1 MNNHSIDTEI
11 LVIGG
16 GATGTGVA
24 RDLAMRGFKTVL
36 VEKADLTHGTTGR
49 YHGLLHSGGRYV
61 VKDPQ
66 AAKECIEENRI
77 LRKIMPQCI
86 EDTGGFFVLT
96 PWDDPGY
103 IPRFVEGC
111 HKAGIPVESVPIT
124 QMLREEPL
132 LNPKISH
139 CYYVPDAS
147 ADSFLG
153 ADLNADSAR
162 QHGAQILTY
171 HKVIRLLTDK
181 DQQAGDS
188 PRRVTGALCHD
199 LVKDEDVAIHADMVV
214 NASGAWAGIIAG
226 SASIPL
232 TIISGKGTMVAMNH
246 RIVNTVINRCKMP
259 SDGDI
264 IVPAHTVSVIG
275 TTDVKIS
282 DPDHFAIEPWE
293 VHLCLEEGDK
303 LVPGFKDMRML
314 RAWAGV
320 RPLYQ
325 ESQVS
330 DTRDVTRA
338 FVLLDHERRD
348 GVAGIV
354 TITSGKW
361 TTYRKMAE
369 VTVDLVCQKLN
380 TQRPCRTHLE
390 PLPDAS
396 HGHHTLG
403 GKLARIESDQ
413 AYGQLICECELAT
426 YADVTHAI
434 VDRQARTIDDVR
446 RDVRLGMGP
455 CQGGFCTYRVAG
467 ILHRLASGQTDGSKP
482 RVEETNVALRDFL
495 QERWKGL
502 LPVLWGQQLR
512 QERLDELIYL
522 DVLNADHL
530 PGPLSSRLGPEMY
543 AEPSGLEDKIGIGDL
558 RVRLHPQIPDSGSL
572 SPLPFREG
580 GSGGIGPDILVIGGG
595 LAGLVTAWQAA
606 RNGKKIRL
614 VTKGWGTLHWG
625 SGCVDVLGYFPMD
638 NPDPLQSPA
647 AGISK
652 LVRDHPNHPY
662 ASVDIDQIETALEA
676 FKAVS
681 AQYGYPLHGDLDRNW
696 LLPSALGT
704 FRPTCLA
711 PETMIAGD
719 LRLSTP
725 MLVVGFEQFNDFY
738 PELIADNIAC
748 QGRSA
753 RGLTLDIPSL
763 RQKRFV
769 TGRVLASLFESTEF
783 RQEFVSSLK
792 SRLQGISRVG
802 LPAVLGLN
810 KSIEIKRELESQLGL
825 PVFEIPSLSPSIS
838 GIRLHNLLVQEVE
851 RLGGRVYD
859 GMQALSVGTQGRQ
872 VSAVYTEAAARMK
885 PHQAQTYVLATG
897 GLLGGGFQAEY
908 IGRTRESVFDL
919 PLNSPDDRSAWFQ
932 DRFLAVQGHPIFQ
945 AGPAFAGDFR
955 PLDGEGQLVY
965 ENLFLVGGAL
975 GNCDPLRERSLEG
988 IALATG
994 YVVGNQISK

>member
-1 MNNHSIDTEI
+1 MNTHRIDTEI

-24 RDLAMRGFKTVL
+24 RDLALRGFKTVL
-36 VEKADLTHGTTGR
+36 VEKADLTNGTTGR

-111 HKAGIPVESVPIT
+111 HKAGIPVESIPIS

-139 CYYVPDAS
+139 CFRVPDAS

-153 ADLNADSAR
+153 ADLNAESAR

-171 HKVIRLLTDK
+171 HKVISLLSDRDTRSD
-181 DQQAGDS
+181 GS
-188 PRRVTGALCHD
+188 PRRIIGALCHD
-199 LVKDEDVAIHADMVV
+199 LVKDEDVAIYADMVV
-214 NASGAWAGIIAG
+214 NASGAWAGIITVSAG
-226 SASIPL
+226 IPL
-232 TIISGKGTMVAMNH
+232 TIIGGKGTMVAMNH

-264 IVPAHTVSVIG
+264 LVPAHTVCVIG

-293 VHLCLEEGDK
+293 VNLCLEEGDK

-338 FVLLDHERRD
+338 FVLLDHEKRD

-396 HGHHTLG
+396 HGYHTLG
-403 GKLARIESDQ
+403 DRLAHIENDQ
-413 AYGQLICECELAT
+413 AYGQLVCECELAT
-426 YADVTHAI
+426 YDDVTHAI

-467 ILHRLASGQTDGSKP
+467 ILHRLASERTDGSRP

-530 PGPLSSRLGPEMY
+530 PGPLASRLGPEMY
-543 AEPSGLEDKIGIGDL
+543 SSPPDLKHNTGIREGAK
-558 RVRLHPQIPDSGSL
+558 GL
-572 SPLPFREG
+572 SPRPANEESRLESSG
-580 GSGGIGPDILVIGGG
+580 QKGGIGPDILVIGGG
-595 LAGLVTAWQAA
+595 LAGLATAWQAA
-606 RNGKKIRL
+606 LHDKKVKL
-614 VTKGWGTLHWG
+614 VTQGWGTLHWG
-625 SGCVDVLGYFPMD
+625 SGCVDVLGYFPVD
-638 NPDPLQSPA
+638 NPDPLQSPVE
-647 AGISK
+647 GISR
-652 LVRDHPNHPY
+652 LVLDHPSHPY
-662 ASVDIDQIETALEA
+662 AFVDLDQVEAALEVY
-676 FKAVS
+676 KS
-681 AQYGYPLHGDLDRNW
+681 LSTQYGYPLLGDLDRNW

-719 LRLSTP
+719 LRLKTP
-725 MLVVGFEQFNDFY
+725 MLVVGFEQFNDFF

-748 QGRSA
+748 QGRPA
-753 RGLTLDIPSL
+753 RGVTLDLPSL

-769 TGRVLASLFESTEF
+769 TGRVLASSFESAEF
-783 RQEFVSSLK
+783 RQELVLALK
-792 SRLQGISRVG
+792 SRLLGVARIG
-802 LPAVLGLN
+802 FPAVLGMKN
-810 KSIEIKRELESQLGL
+810 SVEIKRQLEAQLGL
-825 PVFEIPSLSPSIS
+825 PVFEIPSLSPSIP

-859 GMQALSVGTQGRQ
+859 GMQALSASTEGRQ
-872 VSAVYTEAAARMK
+872 VNVIYTEAAARMK
-885 PHQAQTYVLATG
+885 PHQARLFVLATG

-908 IGRTRESVFDL
+908 TGRARETVFDL
-919 PLNSPDDRSAWFQ
+919 PLSSPVDRLAWFQ
-932 DRFLAVQGHPIFQ
+932 DRFLTAQGHPIYQ
-945 AGPAFAGDFR
+945 AGPTLARDFR
-955 PLDGEGQLVY
+955 PLDDAGQPAY

-975 GNCDPLRERSLEG
+975 GNCDPIRERSLEG
-988 IALATG
+988 LALATG
-994 YVVGNQISK
+994 YVVGNLISK

>member
-171 HKVIRLLTDK
+171 HKVIRLLIDK

-226 SASIPL
+226 TGGIPL
-232 TIISGKGTMVAMNH
+232 TIIGGKGTMVAMNH

-348 GVAGIV
+348 GIAGIV

-369 VTVDLVCQKLN
+369 VTVDLVCQKLS

-396 HGHHTLG
+396 HGHHILG
-403 GKLARIESDQ
+403 SRLARIENDQ
-413 AYGQLICECELAT
+413 AYGQLVCECELAT
-426 YADVTHAI
+426 YDDVKHAI

-467 ILHRLASGQTDGSKP
+467 ILHRLASNKTDGSKP
-482 RVEETNVALRDFL
+482 KVEETNVALRDFL

-512 QERLDELIYL
+512 QERFDELIYL

-543 AEPSGLEDKIGIGDL
+543 EISSDKGSGIRGEPEIAASNQPPL
-558 RVRLHPQIPDSGSL
+558 P
-572 SPLPFREG
+572 SPLAPV
-580 GSGGIGPDILVIGGG
+580 PDLLVIGGG

-606 RNGKKIRL
+606 RNGKKVRL
-614 VTKGWGTLHWG
+614 VTKGWGALHWG

-647 AGISK
+647 EGITQ
-652 LVRDHPNHPY
+652 LLRDHPSHPY
-662 ASVDIDQIETALEA
+662 ALIDLDQIEAALEA
-676 FKAVS
+676 FKGLS
-681 AQYGYPLHGDLDRNW
+681 AQYGYPLHGDLDKNW

-719 LRLSTP
+719 LRLSSP

-748 QGRSA
+748 QGRLA
-753 RGLTLDIPSL
+753 RGVTLDLPSL
-763 RQKRFV
+763 HRQRFV
-769 TGRVLASLFESTEF
+769 TGRVLASMFESDEF
-783 RQEFVSSLK
+783 RQEFVASLK
-792 SRLQGISRVG
+792 SRLQGVARVG

-810 KSIEIKRELESQLGL
+810 NAVGIKRQLEAQLSL

-859 GMQALSVGTQGRQ
+859 GMQALSAGMQGRQ
-872 VSAVYTEAAARMK
+872 VNVVYSEAAARMK
-885 PHQAQTYVLATG
+885 PQQARIFVLATG

-908 IGRTRESVFDL
+908 TGRARESVFDL
-919 PLNSPDDRSAWFQ
+919 PLSSPVDRSAWFQ
-932 DRFLAVQGHPIFQ
+932 DRFLAAQGHPIFQ
-945 AGPAFAGDFR
+945 AGPALARDFR
-955 PLDGEGQLVY
+955 PLDGEGQPVY

-975 GNCDPLRERSLEG
+975 GNCDPIHERSLEG
-988 IALATG
+988 LALATG